1 MAKGEGEAGT
11 DWKIAEDVQI
21 KADPGQ
27 ASVLRSEQDC
37 KFQLHKLLLKRR
49 VGYMKSKYFAQMKV
63 DPSPL
68 KIDLYISGRSGPFYT
83 L

>member
-49 VGYMKSKYFAQMKV
+49 VEY
-63 DPSPL
+63 
-68 KIDLYISGRSGPFYT
+68 RE
-83 L
+83 